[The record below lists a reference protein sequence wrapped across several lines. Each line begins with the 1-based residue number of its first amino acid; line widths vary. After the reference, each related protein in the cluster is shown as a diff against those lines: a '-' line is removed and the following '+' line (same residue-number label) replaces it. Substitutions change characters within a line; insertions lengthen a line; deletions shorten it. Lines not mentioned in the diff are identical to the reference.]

1 MWMNV
6 WWKSLLTTTIV
17 HLRRSSLRSMDDD
30 DSVEYAFRS
39 FFPLKPCLPLYISPS
54 IQRRR
59 FTLVE
64 RAFCE
69 LCRVRISR
77 WMDGWSQRRTKRRSA
92 GRRRAYLLCSIRA
105 YIYTTHTHTLEPG
118 GDLLRHKN
126 SRPQKLVESCNSLLP
141 HFGKLHLYLLT
152 CLLPNTRPRWRA
164 SLCH

>member
-1 MWMNV
+1 
-6 WWKSLLTTTIV
+6 
-17 HLRRSSLRSMDDD
+17 MDDD

-77 WMDGWSQRRTKRRSA
+77 WMDEANGGQRGARPAEDEPIYYVPFVR
-92 GRRRAYLLCSIRA
+92 
-105 YIYTTHTHTLEPG
+105 IYTQHTHIHLSLEEISYVTKIRGRKNWSRAAIHFCLTSESYTFTYLPACYLTHVLDG
-118 GDLLRHKN
+118 EPLSVTNRVLL
-126 SRPQKLVESCNSLLP
+126 
-141 HFGKLHLYLLT
+141 
-152 CLLPNTRPRWRA
+152 
-164 SLCH
+164 